1 MTVGQLKDAL
11 RGQDNLE
18 LAFKIV
24 RCLKSVRGTR
34 PYWFMEGAKLQDM
47 IEQLGTPTLF
57 YKLSMADL
65 YWPDLH
71 RLMPDDSFKEGLT
84 SRESFLIRTQNVA
97 NNPHIVSSYLF
108 VKHHHLQETVFQH
121 LDTFGSAC
129 VADFWFCVEWQARGS
144 DTVCLSVLV
153 YKFD

>member
-11 RGQDNLE
+11 RGQDGLE
-18 LAFKIV
+18 LASKIV

-34 PYWFMEGAKLQDM
+34 PYWFMEGEKLQDM

-71 RLMPDDSFKEGLT
+71 RLML
-84 SRESFLIRTQNVA
+84 
-97 NNPHIVSSYLF
+97 
-108 VKHHHLQETVFQH
+108 
-121 LDTFGSAC
+121 
-129 VADFWFCVEWQARGS
+129 
-144 DTVCLSVLV
+144 
-153 YKFD
+153 